1 MIDIIVATWSY
12 WNVILRLMIYFDKVQ
27 LTINM
32 TEGESTCA
40 KYCYVIIM
48 LMHYTKKAECLCAYS
63 AFDIW
68 KSKVKLPLL

>member
-1 MIDIIVATWSY
+1 
-12 WNVILRLMIYFDKVQ
+12 
-27 LTINM
+27 M

-40 KYCYVIIM
+40 KYCYVIVM
-48 LMHYTKKAECLCAYS
+48 LIHYTKKAECLCAYT